1 MRIKVIK
8 QKHQGLPS
16 ARNTGLTAAK
26 GEYIGFVDSDDW
38 IEPNTYEYAYQK
50 MKQYDVDMV
59 CWGANVITEDDYV
72 ISPDYLDYQKIHI
85 TGIRP
90 YDAYAYM
97 NSTVN
102 IWNKLFKSSIIME
115 NNIRFLDNYIFED
128 NDFLAKYVLF
138 CKNVFYSDQYLYNH
152 LKHQNSI
159 TGDIANQKNQHLI
172 YIDLYIS
179 TYNFYKEHNAVIKN
193 KELLNA
199 ILDNNLIKCQ
209 YNSDKKVLNK
219 KHKQLLKVVDNNI
232 LNNENLAALQSS
244 YQPGFKK
251 FLKHIF
257 SIKKQ

>member
-1 MRIKVIK
+1 MPKISVIIPVYNEEKHLSKCLDSVISQTLEDIEIICIDDGSNDASQDILKKYEESDMRIKVIT
-8 QKHQGLPS
+8 QRHQGLPS
-16 ARNTGLTAAK
+16 ARNTGLATAK

-72 ISPDYLDYQKIHI
+72 ISPDYLDYQKIHL

-102 IWNKLFKSSIIME
+102 IWNKLFKSSIIMD

-159 TGDIANQKNQHLI
+159 TGDIANRKNQHLI

-179 TYNFYKEHNAVIKN
+179 TYDFYKEHDAVIKN
-193 KELLNA
+193 K
-199 ILDNNLIKCQ
+199 
-209 YNSDKKVLNK
+209 
-219 KHKQLLKVVDNNI
+219 
-232 LNNENLAALQSS
+232 
-244 YQPGFKK
+244 
-251 FLKHIF
+251 
-257 SIKKQ
+257 